1 MTAKCRLSFPRTKM
15 EENKF
20 DLNDSIFRT
29 LGALGISIK
38 REVAKKEIRLRASKF
53 AGISIAVSLTV
64 SNK

>member
-1 MTAKCRLSFPRTKM
+1 M